1 MIINFFLDNRS
12 GGPHIY
18 SKYLQKH
25 LKKYKFKNIT
35 CGQSN
40 ESKIQISNLRAIS
53 KFLFPIEVLMNIAE
67 IILMKEKLKQSD
79 IFFSYTIYNI
89 APIISG
95 AILNKKIYWF
105 ILENPTLAAC
115 CIFKILN
122 FFFKINTV
130 LISKEIAKKIKLK
143 KFQIY
148 IPKVDSNFWNR
159 KTKIK
164 KKTKR
169 IILTCVG
176 NINKIKNYSQLIDFI
191 KLDRRYFILNIVGK
205 SLLTQRKY
213 NLEIIK
219 KAKKINKLGKSKII
233 LHGSKKKEHIKKILL
248 NTDAF
253 VLPSISE
260 GLSIALMEAM
270 STRCF
275 CIVSR
280 SSNISNI
287 IRDKKNGL
295 IFDTN
300 YLSFKKCLD
309 KFAKYNKQ
317 KNTIGEQAR
326 ATILEI
332 NSKFTINF

>member
-1 MIINFFLDNRS
+1 MIINFFLDNRL
-12 GGPHIY
+12 GGPYIY
-18 SKYLQKH
+18 AKYLQKH

-53 KFLFPIEVLMNIAE
+53 KFLFPIEVLINIVE
-67 IILMKEKLKQSD
+67 IILMKKKLKESN

-95 AILNKKIYWF
+95 GILNKKIYWF

-115 CIFKILN
+115 YIFKILN
-122 FFFKINTV
+122 FFFKFNTV
-130 LISKEIAKKIKLK
+130 LISKEIAKKMNLK

-159 KTKIK
+159 KIKIK
-164 KKTKR
+164 KNTKK

-176 NINKIKNYSQLIDFI
+176 NINKMKNYSQLIDFL
-191 KLDRRYFILNIVGK
+191 KLDRRHFVLNIIGK
-205 SLLTQRKY
+205 SLSTQKQY
-213 NLEIIK
+213 NIEIIK
-219 KAKKINKLGKSKII
+219 KIKKINKLGKSKII
-233 LHGSKKKEHIKKILL
+233 LHGYKKKSYIKKILL
-248 NTDAF
+248 DSNAF

-270 STRCF
+270 SAKCF

-280 SSNISNI
+280 SSNISNVI
-287 IRDKKNGL
+287 KNNKNGL

-300 YLSFKKCLD
+300 YFSFKKCID
-309 KFAKYNKQ
+309 KLEKHDEQ
-317 KNTIGEQAR
+317 KNIIGKEAR
-326 ATILEI
+326 STILKI
-332 NSKFTINF
+332 NNKFKINL